1 MKAFN
6 TALLASTNSDRV
18 QVASSLAL
26 KSPHAS
32 VEEPTSKL
40 QHQRQVLPEADHNT
54 VQKVVCWAVLVSGEE
69 QEQAEEAT
77 ELRTRRL
84 SAREAAQRDQLLKA
98 LCTPGGISSFI
109 PEFAS
114 HTPPQHPKAVL

>member
-40 QHQRQVLPEADHNT
+40 EHTRQVLPEADHNT

-69 QEQAEEAT
+69 QEQAEEST
-77 ELRTRRL
+77 ELRTRHL
-84 SAREAAQRDQLLKA
+84 SARRQLRGTSCLKH
-98 LCTPGGISSFI
+98 
-109 PEFAS
+109 FA
-114 HTPPQHPKAVL
+114 HLGV